1 MNKVR
6 RSAIITLRQ
15 TIDELLEIGMVK
27 NNMPDTMR
35 DYVSA
40 QKALVEASRS
50 REATLGRFRTL
61 LEAQLGS
68 SHNEVAE
75 YLLIPR
81 KTHVFFVIFHSVTSC
96 FSIISKQHALQT
108 PCGFLQ
114 LSILNKR
121 RGDKADNASFSM
133 EALFHNPSGLASC
146 MNSIRRRS
154 PVGNCRRLE

>member
-1 MNKVR
+1 M
-6 RSAIITLRQ
+6 
-15 TIDELLEIGMVK
+15 
-27 NNMPDTMR
+27 
-35 DYVSA
+35 
-40 QKALVEASRS
+40 
-50 REATLGRFRTL
+50 F
-61 LEAQLGS
+61 
-68 SHNEVAE
+68 
-75 YLLIPR
+75 
-81 KTHVFFVIFHSVTSC
+81 FFVIFHSVTSC

>member
-1 MNKVR
+1 ML
-6 RSAIITLRQ
+6 S
-15 TIDELLEIGMVK
+15 
-27 NNMPDTMR
+27 NNC
-35 DYVSA
+35 SI
-40 QKALVEASRS
+40 
-50 REATLGRFRTL
+50 
-61 LEAQLGS
+61 
-68 SHNEVAE
+68 
-75 YLLIPR
+75 LLIDDDADVLDAY
-81 KTHVFFVIFHSVTSC
+81 TQLLMFFFVIFHSVTSC

>member
-1 MNKVR
+1 MMSLWDALRMNMMISYQELVR
-6 RSAIITLRQ
+6 TFL
-15 TIDELLEIGMVK
+15 
-27 NNMPDTMR
+27 
-35 DYVSA
+35 
-40 QKALVEASRS
+40 
-50 REATLGRFRTL
+50 
-61 LEAQLGS
+61 
-68 SHNEVAE
+68 
-75 YLLIPR
+75 
-81 KTHVFFVIFHSVTSC
+81 
-96 FSIISKQHALQT
+96 SKQHALQT

>member
-1 MNKVR
+1 
-6 RSAIITLRQ
+6 T
-15 TIDELLEIGMVK
+15 T
-27 NNMPDTMR
+27 
-35 DYVSA
+35 
-40 QKALVEASRS
+40 
-50 REATLGRFRTL
+50 
-61 LEAQLGS
+61 
-68 SHNEVAE
+68 
-75 YLLIPR
+75 
-81 KTHVFFVIFHSVTSC
+81 THVFFVIFHSVTSG